1 MKESKLPAAAIRK
14 CKICLTFTNLITFTT
29 KASGENNLFSDFS
42 ANLSGICRRFF
53 CFYFKFFHNDI
64 RREKNGVSC
73 KYLPFV
79 NDTEF
84 V

>member
-1 MKESKLPAAAIRK
+1 MKESKLPVAAIRK

-53 CFYFKFFHNDI
+53 LLLLHIF
-64 RREKNGVSC
+64 SQ
-73 KYLPFV
+73 
-79 NDTEF
+79 
-84 V
+84 